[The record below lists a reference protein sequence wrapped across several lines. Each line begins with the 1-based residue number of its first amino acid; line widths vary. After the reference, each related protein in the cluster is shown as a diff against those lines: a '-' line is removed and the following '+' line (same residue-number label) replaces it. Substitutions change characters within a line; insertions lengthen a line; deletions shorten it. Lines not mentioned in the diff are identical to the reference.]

1 MKKIKKAVLPVAGFG
16 TRFLPATKA
25 IPKEML
31 AIIDKP
37 LIQYAVE
44 EAVSVGA
51 EEIIFIT
58 SHTKGA
64 IENHFSS
71 YPELEERLR
80 SSNKLDLLDKL
91 KPSYMEDLKF
101 SYVNQKEQKGLG
113 HAISLAKD
121 LVGDEPFSV
130 LLPDDL
136 FISSPSC
143 LQQLASSYNEHGNT
157 TIAVNVIDKKN
168 IHKYGVIDPGD
179 NKLINNE
186 VNVFNIVEKPS
197 AEDAP
202 SDIAVCGRYIFNPSI
217 FKFIETVKPD
227 SSGEIQITDAIQLL
241 LEKENVKAKVYDGK
255 KFDCGSKTGY
265 VEATIAM
272 GMKDPEISDNIK
284 KIIREL
290 IWN

>member
-58 SHTKGA
+58 SHTKDS
-64 IENHFSS
+64 IQNHFSS

-80 SSNKLDLLDKL
+80 SSKKLDLLYKI

-101 SYVNQKEQKGLG
+101 SYVNQEEQKGLG

-197 AEDAP
+197 AKDAP

-265 VEATIAM
+265 VEATIAI

-290 IWN
+290 I

>member
-186 VNVFNIVEKPS
+186 VNVFKIVEKPS

-202 SDIAVCGRYIFNPSI
+202 SNIAVCGRYIFNPSI

-290 IWN
+290 I